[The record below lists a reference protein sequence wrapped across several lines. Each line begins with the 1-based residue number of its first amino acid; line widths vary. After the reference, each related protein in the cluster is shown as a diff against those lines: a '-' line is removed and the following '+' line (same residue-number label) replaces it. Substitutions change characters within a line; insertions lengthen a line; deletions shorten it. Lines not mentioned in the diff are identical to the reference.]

1 MYLACVRGH
10 CIEAWLGSWRDT
22 RFYVNDD
29 TVIYQLTE
37 AFLEYLEYFCKH
49 HSPFFHIFCPFSIPV
64 SVLASQFQLL
74 EKTGNWERN
83 GIFPSSRRNWAS
95 PDNHRQLLLDVYYSL
110 SQNSSKFLTEV
121 LPHPDWWITFCKCI
135 VEKLVVCLK
144 LKKIQISSVINQS
157 RQSHNRNPRTVASR
171 CPPARSQPP
180 AVCFRL
186 FTFHVMQSV

>member
-1 MYLACVRGH
+1 MEAQGSSFSCNKDHVLIFQWFFDCCYQRF
-10 CIEAWLGSWRDT
+10 CIFVVCKN
-22 RFYVNDD
+22 FY
-29 TVIYQLTE
+29 
-37 AFLEYLEYFCKH
+37 
-49 HSPFFHIFCPFSIPV
+49 FFKLV
-64 SVLASQFQLL
+64 SVSGLFIFFIIIFLAGSYSGFYGIQSQ
-74 EKTGNWERN
+74 
-83 GIFPSSRRNWAS
+83 
-95 PDNHRQLLLDVYYSL
+95 YSL